1 LGCGKQVASR
11 RALAWNRWVGWA
23 PGLVNHTLL
32 HPACLPSLSV
42 SRRQLYSSRRKCIPA
57 YTSRPREA
65 ERYVGGGTLS
75 VSQTASR
82 SSKQP
87 RASESR
93 AEASRQHRQEASTL
107 NINMSFL
114 FICRSIYISMLSTTP
129 QAYYH
134 HQHQHCTCTEH
145 THVIWLFTNPQ
156 RSSII
161 IFSHI
166 VCTRSVL
173 WKQYF
178 TLHRVYLEYGRLS
191 RKLYA

>member
-32 HPACLPSLSV
+32 HPACRPSLSV
-42 SRRQLYSSRRKCIPA
+42 SRRQLYSSRRKCMPA

-65 ERYVGGGTLS
+65 ERCVGGGTLS

-93 AEASRQHRQEASTL
+93 AEASRQHCQEASTM
-107 NINMSFL
+107 NIDITYL
-114 FICRSIYISMLSTTP
+114 IICRSICYLVHYYYTSILS
-129 QAYYH
+129 
-134 HQHQHCTCTEH
+134 
-145 THVIWLFTNPQ
+145 
-156 RSSII
+156 SST
-161 IFSHI
+161 S
-166 VCTRSVL
+166 
-173 WKQYF
+173 
-178 TLHRVYLEYGRLS
+178 TLHVYRISIEIHAQFGSLPI
-191 RKLYA
+191 RKDH

>member
-1 LGCGKQVASR
+1 MGRGKQVASR
-11 RALAWNRWVGWA
+11 RELAWNRWVGWA

-65 ERYVGGGTLS
+65 ERYAGGGTLS

-82 SSKQP
+82 SPKQP

-107 NINMSFL
+107 NINIIFL
-114 FICRSIYISMLSTTP
+114 FICRSICYLAHYYYYTSIPSSSSTSTLDI
-129 QAYYH
+129 YRILIE
-134 HQHQHCTCTEH
+134 TH
-145 THVIWLFTNPQ
+145 T
-156 RSSII
+156 
-161 IFSHI
+161 
-166 VCTRSVL
+166 
-173 WKQYF
+173 
-178 TLHRVYLEYGRLS
+178 
-191 RKLYA
+191 

>member
-1 LGCGKQVASR
+1 MGCGKQVASR

-82 SSKQP
+82 SSNRPPQP
-87 RASESR
+87 SESR
-93 AEASRQHRQEASTL
+93 AEEASH
-107 NINMSFL
+107 
-114 FICRSIYISMLSTTP
+114 
-129 QAYYH
+129 Q
-134 HQHQHCTCTEH
+134 HQHQHCCICYHIAINNVLIFFFTMMRRAMV
-145 THVIWLFTNPQ
+145 VIISVNIDTVLIFIFNRYSPAILLFT
-156 RSSII
+156 
-161 IFSHI
+161 
-166 VCTRSVL
+166 T
-173 WKQYF
+173 
-178 TLHRVYLEYGRLS
+178 T
-191 RKLYA
+191 